1 MIRLVAI
8 DAVQASDYNP
18 RRNDEERLALVELSL
33 RKLGF
38 LLPIYADKSG
48 EILSGH
54 QRQLVA
60 RRLGFE
66 QVPVVY
72 LERRPLNERKAVNLL
87 FNRST
92 NDLQKQDSCAGLKAR
107 LKAADIP
114 ALAAKLPDIEPD
126 TPAAFPCVYALRH
139 EDVLRLAKLNHPNFD
154 SHIRQLAQCLARQ
167 IGGLMPVVISQSG
180 KVLNGIGRL
189 QAAAEAGRKVLQCVA
204 VPPEQEQLAFVL
216 LNLLSMDFALEDSY
230 ADELR
235 YNSFMRERLTRE
247 TDAEGNAAF
256 GDGFF
261 KGLFPHNNGRDFC
274 QLSGPAL
281 AAWRRY
287 YGGSV
292 VDFGAG
298 KLNNTRT
305 LRKAGVQVSAFEPY
319 FVTVGDKIHK
329 PKSLEL
335 ARRFLAEVQA
345 GTPYSTVF
353 ISSVF
358 NSVPF
363 MADRRHIAVIAAA
376 LAAPSGR
383 CVCWCQSNKSAQFKS
398 TKRKQL
404 TTEKSLTFDLD
415 YEPNVIL
422 GDIAKQPKVQKGH
435 TEAELR
441 EIFAPCFGQIKR
453 LELID
458 LFWYL
463 EVAEPVVLPEALAAA
478 LDFEF
483 ELPYPDGS
491 RMGLSAQARA
501 AFEQRLGITLPKR
514 ED

>member
-1 MIRLVAI
+1 M
-8 DAVQASDYNP
+8 
-18 RRNDEERLALVELSL
+18 
-33 RKLGF
+33 
-38 LLPIYADKSG
+38 
-48 EILSGH
+48 
-54 QRQLVA
+54 
-60 RRLGFE
+60 
-66 QVPVVY
+66 
-72 LERRPLNERKAVNLL
+72 
-87 FNRST
+87 
-92 NDLQKQDSCAGLKAR
+92 
-107 LKAADIP
+107 
-114 ALAAKLPDIEPD
+114 
-126 TPAAFPCVYALRH
+126 
-139 EDVLRLAKLNHPNFD
+139 
-154 SHIRQLAQCLARQ
+154 
-167 IGGLMPVVISQSG
+167 
-180 KVLNGIGRL
+180 
-189 QAAAEAGRKVLQCVA
+189 
-204 VPPEQEQLAFVL
+204 
-216 LNLLSMDFALEDSY
+216 
-230 ADELR
+230 
-235 YNSFMRERLTRE
+235 
-247 TDAEGNAAF
+247 
-256 GDGFF
+256 
-261 KGLFPHNNGRDFC
+261 
-274 QLSGPAL
+274 
-281 AAWRRY
+281 
-287 YGGSV
+287 